1 MSVVKSALSAVR
13 RLPRGY
19 SADGRSLGLGLA
31 AALDAQR
38 ARGAEPVDHRAATPA
53 TQVTG
58 GNDRR
63 AKVG

>member
-1 MSVVKSALSAVR
+1 MSFVNSALSAVR

-31 AALDAQR
+31 AALEAQR
-38 ARGAEPVDHRAATPA
+38 ARGAEPMDRRDATPA
-53 TQVTG
+53 RVAD

-63 AKVG
+63 AQVG